1 MEIKTKILTE
11 ELRYKLFHLWM
22 GAALGSGLAF
32 FSGGCAASGQCP
44 ACGACVARLPILA
57 LPVLADGALM
67 LAGYVQRSMVE
78 TQKLQGD
85 DLLKKS

>member
-1 MEIKTKILTE
+1 MDIKINFLTE

-32 FSGGCAASGQCP
+32 FSGSCAASGQCP

-57 LPVLADGALM
+57 LPVLADGALI
-67 LAGYVQRSMVE
+67 LAGYVHRTVE
-78 TQKLQGD
+78 EMQ
-85 DLLKKS
+85 DLRRREDGKE

>member
-1 MEIKTKILTE
+1 MDRKMNLLTK

-32 FSGGCAASGQCP
+32 FSGSCAASGQCP

-67 LAGYVQRSMVE
+67 LAGYVQE
-78 TQKLQGD
+78 AWIEKQN
-85 DLLKKS
+85 LKEDESVNT

>member
-1 MEIKTKILTE
+1 MDIKINFLTD

-32 FSGGCAASGQCP
+32 FGGSCAASGQCP

-67 LAGYVQRSMVE
+67 LAGYVQESWAESRIVKNND
-78 TQKLQGD
+78 TL
-85 DLLKKS
+85 

>member
-1 MEIKTKILTE
+1 MDKMMNFLTE

-22 GAALGSGLAF
+22 GAALGSGLVF
-32 FSGGCAASGQCP
+32 FSGSCAASGQCP

-67 LAGYVQRSMVE
+67 LAGYVQKSWVE
-78 TQKLQGD
+78 KQN
-85 DLLKKS
+85 LKEDESVKG